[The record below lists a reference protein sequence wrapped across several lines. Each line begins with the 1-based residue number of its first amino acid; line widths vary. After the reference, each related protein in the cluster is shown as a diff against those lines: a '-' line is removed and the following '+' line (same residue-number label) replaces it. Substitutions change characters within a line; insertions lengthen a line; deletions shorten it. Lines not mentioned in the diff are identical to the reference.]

1 MADDW
6 FRSPLWTET
15 ARTDFES
22 RLARARARNRAQYLR
37 IKGLALADAGEIVA
51 ARALWQRVLTDKGEF
66 AHLESAGA
74 LEHLGDSYAREDPI
88 RAEHYYRRLLDEH
101 PSLNGTTAMQH
112 VKLAELLIRR
122 RQAGDLQEAADLL
135 THWAGE
141 GRVPFPGAHF
151 RWNVA
156 MMSLAEATGDRPTA
170 RDAARR
176 ALDLAGSGPVFS
188 RHKDVGVV
196 RADRHTMK
204 KLRRIAN

>member
-37 IKGLALADAGEIVA
+37 IKGLALADAGEVVA
-51 ARALWQRVLTDKGEF
+51 ARALWQRVLTDEGEF

-88 RAEHYYRRLLDEH
+88 RAEHYYRRLIGEH

-122 RQAGDLQEAADLL
+122 RQPRDLHEAALL
-135 THWAGE
+135 LDVMS
-141 GRVPFPGAHF
+141 RDVVPGT
-151 RWNVA
+151 R
-156 MMSLAEATGDRPTA
+156 L
-170 RDAARR
+170 
-176 ALDLAGSGPVFS
+176 
-188 RHKDVGVV
+188 
-196 RADRHTMK
+196 
-204 KLRRIAN
+204 